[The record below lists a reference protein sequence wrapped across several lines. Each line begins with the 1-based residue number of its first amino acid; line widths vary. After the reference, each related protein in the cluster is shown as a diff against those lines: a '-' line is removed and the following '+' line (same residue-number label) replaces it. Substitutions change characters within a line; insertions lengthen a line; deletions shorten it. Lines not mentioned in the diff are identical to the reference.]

1 MTERRRRPHPAHR
14 ARIVTA
20 GVSAATVLGITAAMG
35 FAQGPAASPAGSD
48 TPAVAD
54 PAPGGDATRSSGVR
68 PATPAPFWQTTTTR
82 PDATTHGSR

>member
-20 GVSAATVLGITAAMG
+20 GVSAATVLGITAALG
-35 FAQGPAASPAGSD
+35 LAQQPAAAPPGAGSP
-48 TPAVAD
+48 TAVSSA
-54 PAPGGDATRSSGVR
+54 APGDDSARSGGVR
-68 PATPAPFWQTTTTR
+68 PATPAPFATTTTR